1 MRYATPGDPEAFNKR
16 PVFESTTPAEAV
28 AAAIEAHMKAYG
40 FKDVLIEVRPSCHI
54 KLRPA
59 CTGASWAIRKL
70 CEASDIDQAKLMS
83 ASLADKPEAHPYLHH
98 QGKKA

>member
-1 MRYATPGDPEAFNKR
+1 MRITITGTGEYPHPEAFNKR

-59 CTGASWAIRKL
+59 CTGVPN
-70 CEASDIDQAKLMS
+70 
-83 ASLADKPEAHPYLHH
+83 ADGMPQCGNVACMCHGLD
-98 QGKKA
+98 